1 MQLSS
6 LYSVVIS
13 KVIFRNNNFNRD
25 RYAVWELMPCFHDRV
40 LQRFFSNCGLITR
53 PQLFDTLFSRGKIS
67 KVDVIKTI

>member
-25 RYAVWELMPCFHDRV
+25 KCSMGTCFHERV
-40 LQRFFSNCGLITR
+40 LQRFFSYCGLITR

-67 KVDVIKTI
+67 KVDVKKTM